1 MTKDYQSK
9 HFTLEK
15 VRDGI
20 YGAIAK
26 DGGGAVGNAGFI
38 DLGDQTIIFDTFNT
52 PQAALDLKNM
62 AEELTNRPITWV
74 VNSHYH
80 GDHIRGNQVFS
91 SSHILASETTFTE
104 MKENHPARIEKQK
117 LDLAGLEGHIKKL
130 KQQYE
135 ETKDQELKFEISF
148 LEEIAISLPG
158 LQLTLPQYTF
168 EESFTI
174 YGSKRTAKIYTMG
187 GAHSYCDSFLYIP
200 EDRVIFTGDL
210 LVIDTHPALFEE
222 SDVDNWLR
230 ILNQFDTWDIDAAIP
245 GHGPVGSKSDF
256 HLISQYLEDIREIA
270 GNTESIESIEIPL
283 AYRHWSF
290 SSLFR
295 NNVQNLKKL
304 IKTN

>member
-1 MTKDYQSK
+1 MKKDLKSK

-20 YGAIAK
+20 YAAIAK
-26 DGGGAVGNAGFI
+26 DGGGAAGNAGFI

-62 AEELTNRPITWV
+62 AEDLTNHAIAWV
-74 VNSHYH
+74 VNSHHH

-91 SSHILASETTFTE
+91 SSHILSSEATFTK

-117 LDLAGLEGHIKKL
+117 QDLAGLGNHIKAL
-130 KQQYE
+130 KQQFE
-135 ETKDQELKFEISF
+135 ETKDERLKSEISF
-148 LEEIAISLPG
+148 LEEIEISLPG
-158 LQLTLPQYTF
+158 LQLTLPRF
-168 EESFTI
+168 AFKESFTI

-187 GAHSYCDSFLYIP
+187 SAHSYCDSFLYIP

-210 LVIDTHPALFEE
+210 LVKDTHPALFEE
-222 SDVDNWLR
+222 SDSENWVR
-230 ILNQFDTWDIDAAIP
+230 ILNQFEMWDIDAAVP
-245 GHGPVGSKSDF
+245 GHGPVGSRSDF
-256 HLISQYLEDIREIA
+256 QLIRQYLEDIREIA

-290 SSLFR
+290 SSLFS
-295 NNVQNLKKL
+295 NNLRNLKAFVK
-304 IKTN
+304 N